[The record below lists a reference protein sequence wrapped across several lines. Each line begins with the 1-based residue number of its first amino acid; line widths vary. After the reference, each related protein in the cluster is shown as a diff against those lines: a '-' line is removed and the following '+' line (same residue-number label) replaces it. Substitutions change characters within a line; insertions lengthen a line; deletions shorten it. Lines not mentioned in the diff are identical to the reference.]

1 MRPFGSSRTSSG
13 RVRGGAGARGRGVH
27 IQLHPVL
34 PEAQQPVL
42 LLAIEHE
49 HEQRWSTALDGDRG
63 LSIHCGESQDQVR
76 GA

>member
-1 MRPFGSSRTSSG
+1 M
-13 RVRGGAGARGRGVH
+13 GARGRGVH
-27 IQLHPVL
+27 IQLHSIL

-49 HEQRWSTALDGDRG
+49 HEQRRRTALDGHCG

-76 GA
+76 GV